1 MAKQKTCQKSSG
13 KRMTNSQK
21 EAKKLASIKK
31 SSHWAVV
38 CRWDGFVPF
47 AQSHLDNELSWAKAQ
62 MLGFQKAHMAIE
74 INGQSIYEGAPEE
87 APAYDARRVVLSV
100 TAEELQIAE
109 CDLTVLNGMIAEER
123 KALAK
128 TSSEEGKTL
137 RQKNLARLLEE
148 RMDLVHRI
156 SSMRAAIRRARTVGG
171 WNWTEWEPVSSVR
184 ITRKAKRKPKAKA
197 KAKAK
202 PKAKAA
208 APVVSAK
215 AEMKARKSREVRLQ
229 RVEAAARKAAHE
241 AAERQL
247 EAAVRKELNKI
258 LAERRA
264 KAEAERKA
272 AAAAEKTRLE
282 AARKAA
288 AAKRAEAERKA
299 QRARER
305 AEERKLF
312 SSVYNATLRTTLS
325 RMVREEVARQLAAA

>member
-1 MAKQKTCQKSSG
+1 MKQKTCSKSSG
-13 KRMTNSQK
+13 KRMTAAQK
-21 EAKKLASIKK
+21 DAKKLASLKK

-38 CRWDGFVPF
+38 SQWDGFLPF
-47 AQSHLDNELSWAKAQ
+47 KDSEFDNELSWAKSQLLA
-62 MLGFQKAHMAIE
+62 FQQFHLDME
-74 INGQSIYEGAPEE
+74 MNGEGSSQE
-87 APAYDARRVVLSV
+87 APGYDARLELLCR
-100 TAEELQIAE
+100 TGEELQIAE
-109 CDLTVLNGMIAEER
+109 CDLTELNAMIAEER

-128 TSSEEGKTL
+128 TSSEEGKAL
-137 RQKNLARLLEE
+137 RQKNLAKLLEE
-148 RMDLVHRI
+148 REDLVHRI

-184 ITRKAKRKPKAKA
+184 ITRKAKPKPKAKA

-215 AEMKARKSREVRLQ
+215 AEMKARKSREARLQ

-272 AAAAEKTRLE
+272 AAAAEKARLE

-288 AAKRAEAERKA
+288 AAKKAEAERKA

-312 SSVYNATLRTTLS
+312 TSVYNATLRTTLS

>member
-13 KRMTNSQK
+13 KRLTPTQK

-38 CRWDGFVPF
+38 SQWDGFVPF
-47 AQSHLDNELSWAKAQ
+47 AQSKLDNELSWAKSQ
-62 MLGFQKAHMAIE
+62 LLSFQRFHLDIE
-74 INGQSIYEGAPEE
+74 MNGQGIYEGAPEE
-87 APAYDARRVVLSV
+87 APAYDARLELFCR
-100 TAEELQIAE
+100 TTEELQIAE
-109 CDLTVLNGMIAEER
+109 CDLTELNGMIAIER
-123 KALAK
+123 KALKACP
-128 TSSEEGKTL
+128 SEEGKEL
-137 RQKNLARLLEE
+137 RQKNLDKLLADREE
-148 RMDLVHRI
+148 LTYRI
-156 SSMRAAIRRARTVGG
+156 RSMRMAIRRARTVGG
-171 WNWTEWEPVSSVR
+171 WNWTEWEPVSPVR
-184 ITRKAKRKPKAKA
+184 VRKAKA
-197 KAKAK
+197 KTKGKSK
-202 PKAKAA
+202 PKVKAKA
-208 APVVSAK
+208 VKVSAK

-272 AAAAEKTRLE
+272 AVAAEKARLE

-288 AAKRAEAERKA
+288 AAKKAEAERKA
-299 QRARER
+299 AAARER
-305 AEERKLF
+305 AEERKLY
-312 SSVYNATLRTTLS
+312 SSVYNATLRSTLS

>member
-1 MAKQKTCQKSSG
+1 MKQKTCSKSSG
-13 KRMTNSQK
+13 KRMTAAQK
-21 EAKKLASIKK
+21 DAKKLASLKK

-38 CRWDGFVPF
+38 SQWEGFVPF
-47 AQSHLDNELSWAKAQ
+47 GDSELNDELSWAKSQLLA
-62 MLGFQKAHMAIE
+62 FQQFHLHIE
-74 INGQSIYEGAPEE
+74 MNGQNNQE
-87 APAYDARRVVLSV
+87 APGYDARLELLCR
-100 TAEELQIAE
+100 TGEELQIAE
-109 CDLTVLNGMIAEER
+109 CDLTELNAMIAEER

-128 TSSEEGKTL
+128 TSSEEGKAL
-137 RQKNLARLLEE
+137 RQKNLAKLLEE
-148 RMDLVHRI
+148 REDLVHRI
-156 SSMRAAIRRARTVGG
+156 SSMRAAIRRARTTGG

-215 AEMKARKSREVRLQ
+215 AEMKARKSREARLQ

-241 AAERQL
+241 AAQRQL

-272 AAAAEKTRLE
+272 AAAAEKARLE

-288 AAKRAEAERKA
+288 AAKKAEAERKA

-312 SSVYNATLRTTLS
+312 TSVYRATLRSTLS

>member
-1 MAKQKTCQKSSG
+1 MKQKTCSKSSG
-13 KRMTNSQK
+13 KRMTAAQK

-62 MLGFQKAHMAIE
+62 MLGFQKAHLAVEM
-74 INGQSIYEGAPEE
+74 NGESIYKGAPEE

-109 CDLTVLNGMIAEER
+109 CDLAVLNGMIAEER

-184 ITRKAKRKPKAKA
+184 VTRKAKAKPKA

-208 APVVSAK
+208 APSAK

-241 AAERQL
+241 AAKRQL

-272 AAAAEKTRLE
+272 AAAAEKARLE

-288 AAKRAEAERKA
+288 AAKRAAAERKA

-312 SSVYNATLRTTLS
+312 TSVYNATLRTALS

>member
-1 MAKQKTCQKSSG
+1 M
-13 KRMTNSQK
+13 
-21 EAKKLASIKK
+21 
-31 SSHWAVV
+31 
-38 CRWDGFVPF
+38 
-47 AQSHLDNELSWAKAQ
+47 SHLDNELSWAKAQ

-74 INGQSIYEGAPEE
+74 INGQSIYEGAPQE
-87 APAYDARRVVLSV
+87 APAYDARQVVLSV

-109 CDLTVLNGMIAEER
+109 CDLTAFNGMIAEER

-137 RQKNLARLLEE
+137 RQKNLAKLLKE
-148 RMDLVHRI
+148 REDLAYRI
-156 SSMRAAIRRARTVGG
+156 SSMRAAVRRARTVGG

-184 ITRKAKRKPKAKA
+184 VTRKAKRKPKAKA
-197 KAKAK
+197 KAK

-208 APVVSAK
+208 APAAVSAK

-241 AAERQL
+241 AAKRQL

-272 AAAAEKTRLE
+272 AAAAEKARLE

-305 AEERKLF
+305 AEERKLYT
-312 SSVYNATLRTTLS
+312 SVYNATLRTALS